1 MPYKPLFQGRA
12 LCLLLGDIVIVMK
25 QQFNIPDTTE
35 CRISRCHM
43 TKNFVSLTNLE
54 DTLAD
59 ASIQGGQVSLNK

>member
-1 MPYKPLFQGRA
+1 
-12 LCLLLGDIVIVMK
+12 MK

-35 CRISRCHM
+35 CRISRRHM

-54 DTLAD
+54 DTLVD